1 MTKCDC
7 APTSICACCAEC
19 PMGQADRRRQMT
31 SMTSLTTLQRSCRH
45 ILTCQ
50 PSDESR
56 SQLAMPSGIPCPDAS
71 SQETV
76 QTPGTWSDVFDI
88 HEVCATFSPIT
99 YVRHFALLQVPATVC
114 HTRAICP
121 AGRPPISALPPLRE
135 IDCPCQ
141 RLHIRGVTGD
151 RMFDFK

>member
-7 APTSICACCAEC
+7 PPTSICACCAEC

-99 YVRHFALLQVPATVC
+99 YVRYFALLLS
-114 HTRAICP
+114 HTYDTSPSCKCRQLSVTLAP
-121 AGRPPISALPPLRE
+121 SVRLAGRRSQHSPPE
-135 IDCPCQ
+135 
-141 RLHIRGVTGD
+141 GD
-151 RMFDFK
+151 RLPLPKAPH